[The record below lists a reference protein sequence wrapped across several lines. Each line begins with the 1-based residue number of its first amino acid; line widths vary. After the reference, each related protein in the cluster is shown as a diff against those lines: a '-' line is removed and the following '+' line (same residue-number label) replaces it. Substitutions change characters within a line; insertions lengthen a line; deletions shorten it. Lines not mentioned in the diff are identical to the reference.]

1 MRRFICFLVER
12 ERLVGFGNCKPVTLG
27 NGISAVTAK
36 GGVTPRQIAA
46 SDVRAELV
54 RRGVRL

>member
-1 MRRFICFLVER
+1 MDYSRRNFL
-12 ERLVGFGNCKPVTLG
+12 K
-27 NGISAVTAK
+27 GISLTAFAVAAALAAK